1 MREKFILISAYKP
14 WFYSIAIVFLS
25 IQFLH
30 AQPIT
35 VKGTVINHFTNEVM
49 PFASVKWKHAGNG
62 VLTDSVGH
70 FFIKKNNLHIDTLVV
85 TYVGFEDV
93 FHSINPK
100 KDTGEIIIMV
110 PQIKLSTGVIV
121 KAKFNKGLRWWK
133 SIVTHKKENNPYQF
147 SSYYYELYNKLELDI
162 NNIKKESFENKKILK
177 PFAFVLDNID
187 STSEAKP
194 FLPIFLTES
203 LSDYYY
209 STNPTKIREEIKA
222 IQTNGIKNETVM
234 QFLGGVSQKVNI
246 YEDYITVFG
255 KEFISPASTVGD
267 KYYNYKGADTQT
279 IGGQKFYHLLF
290 TPKQEGSN
298 TFLGDL
304 WIHSTTWAIQKVTL
318 NISATANINFVHQ
331 LSIIQEFAQT
341 NDGKWV
347 FTKDKFVADISPL
360 KKDKF
365 SFIGRKTSTYRNVQI
380 NAPFIHEKLSTNK
393 LKEEVIVLKGAKD
406 KKFDTLRHEP
416 LSHNE
421 NKVYAMIDT
430 LKNMPLFQKYSNT
443 LQFIFDGHKQLGKI
457 EIGPWFKW
465 LSGNQL
471 EKVRMRF
478 DIGTTNKFSEHL
490 RLSGYLAYG
499 FKDNRFKQKLAID
512 YKINHHES
520 WRINA
525 TYLNDLDNGRIKYD
539 EDDDATTDNL
549 FSQLIRRRNI
559 RQKFIGEEQ
568 IKLSV
573 EKKINQTFS
582 IKAGIKNIAY
592 QTYSPLPS
600 QVFLSRLA
608 NGKVINSEA
617 NIKFRYAPG
626 EKEIE
631 RRRNKSIKIKSNLPV
646 FDLKY
651 TYAFPDFFRSQYQYH
666 KLNASISQSVRI
678 PRWGKIDY
686 MVYGGKYFGDSIPFM
701 LLEVHPGN
709 EIYYYNK
716 QSFNLMNRFE
726 YISDAFAGLN
736 LEYNFEKK
744 LMNLIPFLRKTK
756 VRQFINIKT
765 VIGDMSNTDRAFN
778 RLGFGSY
785 RLKRLRGENYTEIGT
800 GIDNLFKFFRIDLV
814 WRIDPSYIVPPATLP
829 AEPQKFAIFGSF
841 KLQF

>member
-1 MREKFILISAYKP
+1 MHEKVFFITVCKHLV
-14 WFYSIAIVFLS
+14 YSIAIAFLS
-25 IQFLH
+25 IQFSY
-30 AQPIT
+30 AQSIT
-35 VKGTVINHFTNEVM
+35 IKGKVINHFTNEVM
-49 PFASVKWKHAGNG
+49 PFASVKWKLAGNG
-62 VLTDSVGH
+62 VLTDSAGH
-70 FFIKKNNLHIDTLVV
+70 FVIKKANLHADTLVV
-85 TYVGFEDV
+85 SYVGFEDV
-93 FHSINPK
+93 YHHVNPK
-100 KDTGEIIIMV
+100 KDTGEIIITI
-110 PQIKLSTGVIV
+110 PQLKLSGGVIV
-121 KAKFNKGLRWWK
+121 KARFNKGLRWWK
-133 SIVTHKKENNPYQF
+133 TIVSHKKENNPYQF
-147 SSYYYELYNKLELDI
+147 SNYYYELYNKLELDI
-162 NNIKKESFENKKILK
+162 NNIKRESFEHKKLLK

-194 FLPIFLTES
+194 FLPVFLTES

-209 STNPTKIREEIKA
+209 STNPTKVREEIKA
-222 IQTNGIKNETVM
+222 VQTNGIKNETVM

-255 KEFISPASTVGD
+255 KEFISPISAVGD

-279 IGGQKFYHLLF
+279 IGGQKFYHLF
-290 TPKQEGSN
+290 FSPKHDGSN
-298 TFLGDL
+298 TFIGDL

-331 LSIIQEFAQT
+331 LSIIQEFSKT
-341 NDGKWV
+341 NTDKWV
-347 FTKDKFVADISPL
+347 FAKDKFVADISPL

-365 SFIGRKTSTYRNVQI
+365 SFIGRKTSTYRNVQV
-380 NAPFIHEKLSTNK
+380 NVPFITEKLSANK
-393 LKEEVIVLKGAKD
+393 LKEEVIILPGAKN

-416 LSHNE
+416 LSLNE

-430 LKNMPLFQKYSNT
+430 LKHMPLFQKYSNT

-478 DIGTTNKFSEHL
+478 DIGTTSKFSEHL

-499 FKDNRFKQKLAID
+499 FKDNRLKQKLSVD

-549 FSQLIRRRNI
+549 FSQLIRRNGI

-568 IKLSV
+568 IKFSV
-573 EKKINQTFS
+573 EKKINPIFS
-582 IKAGIKNIAY
+582 IRAGISNIAY

-600 QVFLSRLA
+600 QAFLSRLP

-631 RRRNKSIKIKSNLPV
+631 RRRNKSIRIKSNLPV
-646 FDLKY
+646 FELKY
-651 TYAFPDFFRSQYQYH
+651 SYAFPNLFRSQYQYH
-666 KLNASISQSVRI
+666 KLTASVSQSFRI

-726 YISDAFAGLN
+726 YVSDAYAGFN
-736 LEYNFEKK
+736 IEYNFEKK
-744 LMNLIPFLRKTK
+744 LMNLIPFLRKAK
-756 VRQFINIKT
+756 ARQFINIKT
-765 VIGDMSNTDRAFN
+765 VIGDLNTADRRFN

-785 RLKRLRGENYTEIGT
+785 RLKRLGGEDYTEIGT

-814 WRIDPSYIVPPATLP
+814 WRLDPSYIVVPATLP
-829 AEPQKFAIFGSF
+829 AAPQKFGIFGSF